1 MPFGILHISLIN
13 ARSDHPTWDT
23 PPSAA
28 DVVGARTQRLLTGA
42 PRPMRTRKSERDL
55 TPRQRRREIIDT
67 LAMAAARMPAA
78 HAIRRCDCVQPCED
92 GDDNDLQTAVSKSHD
107 FTYSARPRAGAGD
120 RPAEKLSESGQTPG
134 IRLDVSATMP
144 LSVSTTASGSR
155 DR

>member
-1 MPFGILHISLIN
+1 
-13 ARSDHPTWDT
+13 
-23 PPSAA
+23 
-28 DVVGARTQRLLTGA
+28 
-42 PRPMRTRKSERDL
+42 MRTRKSKRDL

-107 FTYSARPRAGAGD
+107 FASSAPRRAGAGD
-120 RPAEKLSESGQTPG
+120 TPAVKLSESGQN
-134 IRLDVSATMP
+134 RLDVSAEMP